1 MNKLPGK
8 ILKAP
13 EYFLTQKD
21 IQAVK
26 TQAPQGR
33 RDFIAKAFTAAAAVT
48 ATAASTIPQIAP
60 AARVKITR
68 DSRFSPATSAMLG
81 IIVMSFVPR

>member
-1 MNKLPGK
+1 VNKLPGK

-26 TQAPQGR
+26 TQAQQGR
-33 RDFIAKAFTAAAAVT
+33 RDFLAQAL
-48 ATAASTIPQIAP
+48 
-60 AARVKITR
+60 AARPRPVRLRKQPPKGT
-68 DSRFSPATSAMLG
+68 PTS
-81 IIVMSFVPR
+81 